1 MGRADY
7 YDDDCLAYSEFF
19 EDKGRLVLRQ
29 YYDNLGK
36 PKIMMHYRGSD
47 DNQPV
52 LCLVQLNEAE
62 NWHDFDSLAEFRAY
76 FLDKICKAD
85 SKAVM
90 YADRSD
96 YTLDAFKLMK
106 VHCPR
111 YMVFHS
117 ALTTNGQYDGVFI
130 KALAI
135 CLRMVL

>member
-1 MGRADY
+1 
-7 YDDDCLAYSEFF
+7 
-19 EDKGRLVLRQ
+19 
-29 YYDNLGK
+29 
-36 PKIMMHYRGSD
+36 MMHYRGSD

-96 YTLDAFKLMK
+96 YTLDAFKLM
-106 VHCPR
+106 R
-111 YMVFHS
+111 
-117 ALTTNGQYDGVFI
+117 I
-130 KALAI
+130 KKQIMPPTYLIRIIATQF
-135 CLRMVL
+135 R